1 MSKNKIKKILA
12 TVSIY
17 SLLALTGCGQ
27 NATNSP
33 EPTEP
38 PVATD
43 APTDTK
49 APAPTEAATS
59 DNTPA
64 PTSAAVSESTPVPT
78 ETPVPTATIAPEEA
92 WKSNLGTIDLSSLQV
107 SGTGISVDGSTI
119 YITSGGDFTVT
130 GTLANGK
137 IIVSTTDRV
146 KLRLSNASITCKYDS
161 AIFVE
166 KADKTFITMEKGTT
180 NTISST
186 GTEEAAIYSKDDLEI
201 KGSGT
206 LTVSSQLSH
215 GIKASDDLNIE
226 NGTLIINASKDGIHT
241 NETCDISGGNI
252 TITASKDGI
261 ESEENLIIRG
271 GSITIT
277 ARKQAYTAP
286 GEVTIDESNATIV
299 IQ

>member
-1 MSKNKIKKILA
+1 MV
-12 TVSIY
+12 TVTIY
-17 SLLALTGCGQ
+17 SLLALAGCGQ
-27 NATNSP
+27 STTNTP
-33 EPTEP
+33 EPTTLPQE
-38 PVATD
+38 TE
-43 APTDTK
+43 APTPTN
-49 APAPTEAATS
+49 AP
-59 DNTPA
+59 D
-64 PTSAAVSESTPVPT
+64 SESTPIPT
-78 ETPVPTATIAPEEA
+78 KTSVSGEE
-92 WKSNLGTIDLSSLQV
+92 WKSNLGTIDLSNLRV
-107 SGTGISVDGSTI
+107 SGTGITVDGATI
-119 YITSGGDFTVT
+119 RITGGGDFTVT
-130 GTLANGK
+130 GTLENGK
-137 IIVSTTDRV
+137 IVISTTDRV
-146 KLRLSNASITCKYDS
+146 KLRLSNASISCKYDS

-166 KADKTFITMEKGTT
+166 KADKAFITMEKGTT

-206 LTVSSQLSH
+206 LTVTSQLSH

-241 NETCDISGGNI
+241 NETCDISGGSI

-271 GSITIT
+271 GNITIT

-286 GEVTIDESNATIV
+286 GEVTVDESKATII